1 MQILQIDP
9 NDIEALPQELRD
21 RFPDVVN
28 DLRDGVIEEVPD
40 AVLDQLPVS
49 VVDRIPEGLLASGV
63 NTTFVIVLAAIAA
76 IALLGFFYGMAKSA
90 AKAAMFFLVVGAVA
104 GFLLYTQY

>member
-1 MQILQIDP
+1 MQILQVDP
-9 NDIEALPQELRD
+9 IDIEALPQELRD
-21 RFPDVVN
+21 RFPDVVS

-40 AVLDQLPVS
+40 VVLNQLPVS
-49 VVDRIPEGLLASGV
+49 VVDRIPEGLLANGV

-76 IALLGFFYGMAKSA
+76 IALLGFFYGMAKAA
-90 AKAAMFFLVVGAVA
+90 AKAAMFFLVLGAVA